1 MGLACEGRGEGR
13 GRAPP
18 SRYSVP
24 TASRPPRLSCPASCS
39 CPHSPACSPPP
50 GRRTS
55 FTLHLLFPAITL
67 PPVSPTCSARPHP
80 ALAFLD
86 LGPAA
91 PNLSAT
97 PSPPGRLPGGFPSPA
112 RLVRR
117 LAPPTPLGARL
128 PEPSGR
134 SVLPSSPNSC
144 TLPRP
149 PFLPRPF
156 CRCCLAFARSPAL
169 LAGLAHPPCPV
180 RPSLLAAYPHA
191 PPLPVLQPQA
201 SPAAL
206 LRGRFLLSLPGVE
219 EELRHPQADRVS
231 LPAAGAA
238 HPSLFPPLPGKRGAE
253 RLGRNLAACWL
264 SATNSGSGQ

>member
-1 MGLACEGRGEGR
+1 MGHPHPCQ
-13 GRAPP
+13 APE
-18 SRYSVP
+18 
-24 TASRPPRLSCPASCS
+24 TPPAFLWLL
-39 CPHSPACSPPP
+39 HLGPACSPPP

-156 CRCCLAFARSPAL
+156 CRGCLAFARRPAL
-169 LAGLAHPPCPV
+169 LAGPAHPPCPV

-201 SPAAL
+201 SPVAL

-219 EELRHPQADRVS
+219 ELRHPGADSVPVRRWRC
-231 LPAAGAA
+231 
-238 HPSLFPPLPGKRGAE
+238 PPLSLSPSTREARG
-253 RLGRNLAACWL
+253 
-264 SATNSGSGQ
+264 